1 MDADHSVTSCLYKCL
16 YKTSLLG
23 RVVCFGFRKTIG
35 MEALECYY
43 PHPPRRG
50 GSLHRGLL
58 RSAISPTFMAGFVRA
73 TMPMTVKMVRV
84 HAECYCGG
92 MDVASHS

>member
-1 MDADHSVTSCLYKCL
+1 
-16 YKTSLLG
+16 
-23 RVVCFGFRKTIG
+23 

-84 HAECYCGG
+84 HAECYCGVW
-92 MDVASHS
+92 MLPHVAEVHTAVPTMLCSWEHTGGGTCT